1 MNILEEL
8 KWRGAFNQVTD
19 EAGLSQLLESKKV
32 SLYVGIDPTGASM
45 HIGHLI
51 PFTTMK
57 RFQNQGHKPIIVVG
71 GATGSIGDPSGKKD
85 ERKLLDQKQID
96 ENVQKISTQLE
107 LLFGKDGFE
116 IVNNN
121 DWLGKISMIDFLRE
135 YGKLFPINVMIKRD
149 VVASRL
155 EAGISFTEFTYQIL
169 QAVDF
174 LNLYREHDVQ
184 LQLGGSDQFGNIAG
198 GVELVHKIE
207 GNEAQIFGL
216 TVPLLLKSDGT
227 KFGKS
232 EGGTV
237 WLDAEL
243 TTPYQFYQFWLN
255 QTDEDTIK
263 LLKYFTFLDDT
274 QINQLEEKI
283 KNEPEKREAQRAL
296 AEQVTEFVHGKQAVI
311 DAQILSEK
319 LFSGDVANLSA
330 DEIADAFA
338 GVPSASVLKNKKNV
352 VDFLVDAE
360 FESSKRQAREDVTNG
375 AISINGEKINDPD
388 YLIDPANHYD
398 GRYVLVRRGKKKY
411 FLGIVE

>member
-1 MNILEEL
+1 MTILDEL
-8 KWRGAFNQVTD
+8 KWRGAFNQATD
-19 EAGLSQLLESKKV
+19 EEGLTELLETKKIG
-32 SLYVGIDPTGASM
+32 LYVGIDPTGASM

-57 RFQNQGHKPIIVVG
+57 RFQNQGHKPFIVVG

-96 ENVQKISTQLE
+96 ENVEKISSQLE
-107 LLFGKDGFE
+107 KLFGKDGFE
-116 IVNNN
+116 ILNNS
-121 DWLGKISMIDFLRE
+121 DWLSKISMIDFLRD

-169 QAVDF
+169 QAIDF
-174 LNLYREHDVQ
+174 LTLHKEHDVQ

-207 GNEAQIFGL
+207 GSQISVFGL
-216 TVPLLLKSDGT
+216 TVPLLLKADGN

-232 EGGTV
+232 EDGTV
-237 WLDAEL
+237 WLDPNL
-243 TTPYQFYQFWLN
+243 TSPYQFYQFWIN
-255 QTDEDTIK
+255 QNDQDVVK
-263 LLKYFTFLDDT
+263 LLKFFTFLDES
-274 QINQLEEKI
+274 QINELEKLIESQ
-283 KNEPEKREAQRAL
+283 PEKRQAQKAL
-296 AEQVTEFVHGKQAVI
+296 AEQVTEFVHGKSAVEE
-311 DAQILSEK
+311 AQKLSDK
-319 LFSGDVANLSA
+319 LFNGDVSNLSA

-338 GVPSASVLKNKKNV
+338 GVPSAKISKEKKNI
-352 VDFLVDAE
+352 VDFLVDAQ

-375 AISINGEKINDPD
+375 AISINGEKIDD
-388 YLIDPANHYD
+388 LEYLIDPASHYD

-411 FLGIVE
+411 FLGITE

>member
-1 MNILEEL
+1 MTILDEL
-8 KWRGAFNQVTD
+8 KWRGAFNQATD
-19 EAGLSQLLESKKV
+19 EEGLTELLETKKIG
-32 SLYVGIDPTGASM
+32 LYVGIDPTGASM

-57 RFQNQGHKPIIVVG
+57 RFQNQGHKPFIVVG

-96 ENVQKISTQLE
+96 ENVEKISSQLE
-107 LLFGKDGFE
+107 KLFGKDGFE
-116 IVNNN
+116 ILNNS
-121 DWLGKISMIDFLRE
+121 DWLSKISMIDFLRD

-169 QAVDF
+169 QAIDF
-174 LNLYREHDVQ
+174 LTLHKEHDVQ

-207 GNEAQIFGL
+207 GSQISVFGL
-216 TVPLLLKSDGT
+216 TVPLLLKADGN

-232 EGGTV
+232 EDGTV
-237 WLDAEL
+237 WLDPNL
-243 TTPYQFYQFWLN
+243 TSPYQFYQFWIN
-255 QTDEDTIK
+255 QNDQDVVK
-263 LLKYFTFLDDT
+263 LLKFFTFLDES
-274 QINQLEEKI
+274 QINELEKLIESQ
-283 KNEPEKREAQRAL
+283 PEKRQAQKAL
-296 AEQVTEFVHGKQAVI
+296 AEQVTEFVHGKSAVEE
-311 DAQILSEK
+311 AQKLSDK
-319 LFSGDVANLSA
+319 LFNGDVSNLSA

-338 GVPSASVLKNKKNV
+338 GVPSAKISKEKKNI
-352 VDFLVDAE
+352 VDFLVDAQ

-375 AISINGEKINDPD
+375 AISINGEKIDD
-388 YLIDPANHYD
+388 LEYLINPASHYD

-411 FLGIVE
+411 FLGITE